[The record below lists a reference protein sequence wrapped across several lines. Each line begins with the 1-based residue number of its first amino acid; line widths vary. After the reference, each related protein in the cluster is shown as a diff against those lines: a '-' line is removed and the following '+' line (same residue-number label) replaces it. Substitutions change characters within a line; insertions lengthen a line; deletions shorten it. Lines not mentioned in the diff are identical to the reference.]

1 VSNSLLSDAHV
12 AHEALFRFS
21 GKIGDILCTPIRNG
35 RPDCHPDLL
44 SPWVSTDWA
53 DIEPFSTAE
62 MTRTVND
69 FGKRY
74 LDPALRNLSQMVC
87 SAVQSGAGMGYGA
100 LACEKGMVAPQR
112 VHSWYCATD
121 PSRGLSLVY
130 VAHHDMIR
138 DVINRRIGITY
149 HLRRPPSPPYGIP
162 YKGSI

>member
-100 LACEKGMVAPQR
+100 LACGEMAGIDIYYQQELGMTDLQR
-112 VHSWYCATD
+112 VDSWRCATD
-121 PSRGLSLVY
+121 PGRGLSLVY
-130 VAHHDMIR
+130 VAEHDMIR
-138 DVINRRIGITY
+138 DVINRRIGIAY
-149 HLRRPPSPPYGIP
+149 HLRRLP
-162 YKGSI
+162 